1 MVKYLCE
8 LDSDLVNDTN
18 QRFNTDHVRYISLD
32 KDLCKWLRM
41 ASSQDDELYVDLL
54 FVDKFFCFSQA
65 DDISNAIL
73 VFEDQV
79 FASLNMLLLHIEP
92 MA

>member
-54 FVDKFFCFSQA
+54 FVD
-65 DDISNAIL
+65 
-73 VFEDQV
+73 
-79 FASLNMLLLHIEP
+79 
-92 MA
+92 